1 MQEPE
6 AQSIADLTNLAKKEI
21 KENSKPAAPV
31 TENKEA
37 MVQVQQNETAVAETP
52 KAEQKQETAAPEA

>member
-21 KENSKPAAPV
+21 KENVKPTAP
-31 TENKEA
+31 ENK
-37 MVQVQQNETAVAETP
+37 
-52 KAEQKQETAAPEA
+52 